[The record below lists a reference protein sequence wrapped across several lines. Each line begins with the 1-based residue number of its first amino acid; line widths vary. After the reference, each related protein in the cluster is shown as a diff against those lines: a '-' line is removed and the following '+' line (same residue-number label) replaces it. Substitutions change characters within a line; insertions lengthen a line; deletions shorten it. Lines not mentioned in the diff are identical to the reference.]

1 MLDRRTRGALGL
13 ILSTLQRMETRIM
26 SGLTDLQAAVTAE
39 GADLSALEAEQAT
52 FLTDITAALSNGDSD
67 AAVEAAAQ
75 TVLAYRQRLQALA
88 AAQAAA
94 DPGAAAPVTPT
105 ATTSAA
111 ASS

>member
-1 MLDRRTRGALGL
+1 MLDRKTRGALGA
-13 ILSTLQRMETRIM
+13 ILAALNRMETRIM

-39 GADLSALEAEQAT
+39 GADLSALEAEQAA
-52 FLTDITAALSNGDSD
+52 FLTAITTALSDTDSD

-88 AAQAAA
+88 AGQVAAT
-94 DPGAAAPVTPT
+94 PVTPT
-105 ATTSAA
+105 ATTSVT